1 MEERYTRQEAVIG
14 RDGQKKLSQ
23 SKVAVIGLG
32 ATGSATSE
40 MLVRAGVGDILLIDR
55 DNVESSNLSRQ
66 TLYTEQDIGKEK
78 ALAARERLKQ
88 VNSYI
93 KITALAV
100 SLDVGNIASV
110 LGSQIDSI
118 FDCTDNLETRFL
130 LNEFCRKNK
139 ISAVFCGVAGMKGF
153 VLPMNGDFCFNC
165 VFMHAKEALTCLGEG
180 ILGATVYL
188 AASLQVK
195 EGLDILLEKKG
206 KGKEEKLI
214 LFDLEREKIEK
225 IKMKK
230 NPACLVCRG
239 QFYCL
244 EEKEEKEKK
253 KSGYVIKKCKT
264 RAAFSVRFNK
274 KIDLSRIKKKY
285 KVLLETP
292 LLLVVEKDGAEM
304 IVHQYGEVIFK
315 KAKDYNQIEKLAEEI
330 YSLGYS

>member
-23 SKVAVIGLG
+23 SKAAVIGLG
-32 ATGSATSE
+32 ATGSATAE
-40 MLVRAGVGDILLIDR
+40 MLTRAGMGGILLIDR
-55 DNVESSNLSRQ
+55 DGVEPSNLSRQ
-66 TLYTEQDIGKEK
+66 TLYTEQDVGKEK
-78 ALAARERLKQ
+78 ALVARERLKQ
-88 VNSYI
+88 INSLI

-100 SLDVGNIASV
+100 SLDSGNITSV
-110 LGSQIDSI
+110 LGREIDLI

-153 VLPMNGDFCFNC
+153 VLPTGGDFCFNC
-165 VFMHAKEALTCLGEG
+165 VFMHAQEALTCAGEG
-180 ILGATVYL
+180 IMGATVHL

-206 KGKEEKLI
+206 KEKEEKLI
-214 LFDLEREKIEK
+214 LFDLEREEIEK
-225 IKMKK
+225 IKVKK
-230 NPACLVCRG
+230 NPACLVCQG

-244 EEKEEKEKK
+244 EEKEKEK
-253 KSGYVIKKCKT
+253 SSYTIKKCKT
-264 RAAFSVRFNK
+264 RAAFSVRFNRN
-274 KIDLSRIKKKY
+274 IDLVKIKKKY

-315 KAKDYNQIEKLAEEI
+315 KAKDYNQIEKLTEEI
-330 YSLGYS
+330 YSLGHS

>member
-14 RDGQKKLSQ
+14 RDGQKKLGQ
-23 SKVAVIGLG
+23 SKVVVIGLG
-32 ATGSATSE
+32 ATGSATVE
-40 MLVRAGVGDILLIDR
+40 MLARAGVGDILLIDR
-55 DNVESSNLSRQ
+55 DCVEPSNLSRQ
-66 TLYTEQDIGKEK
+66 TLYAEQDIGKEK

-88 VNSYI
+88 INSLI

-100 SLDVGNIASV
+100 SLDAGNITSV
-110 LGSQIDSI
+110 LKSQIDLI

-153 VLPMNGDFCFNC
+153 ILPVGGDYCFNC
-165 VFMHAKEALTCLGEG
+165 VFMYAKEALTCSGEG
-180 ILGATVYL
+180 ILGATVHL

-195 EGLDILLEKKG
+195 EGLDILLEKKEG
-206 KGKEEKLI
+206 KLI
-214 LFDLEREKIEK
+214 RFDLEREEIEK
-225 IKMKK
+225 INVKK

-244 EEKEEKEKK
+244 EEKEKK
-253 KSGYVIKKCKT
+253 KSSYTIKKCKT
-264 RAAFSVRFNK
+264 RAAFSVRFNG
-274 KIDLSRIKKKY
+274 KIDLLKIKKKY
-285 KVLLETP
+285 NVLLETP

-315 KAKDYNQIEKLAEEI
+315 KAKDYNQIERLAEEI
-330 YSLGYS
+330 YALGYS

>member
-14 RDGQKKLSQ
+14 RAGQKKLSQ
-23 SKVAVIGLG
+23 SKATVIGLG
-32 ATGSATSE
+32 ATGSATAE
-40 MLVRAGVGDILLIDR
+40 MLARAGVGDMLLIDR

-88 VNSYI
+88 INSLI
-93 KITALAV
+93 NITALAV
-100 SLDVGNIASV
+100 GLDSENITSV
-110 LGSQIDSI
+110 LGSRIDLI

-130 LNEFCRKNK
+130 LNEFCRKNR
-139 ISAVFCGVAGMKGF
+139 IPAVFCGVAGMNGF
-153 VLPMNGDFCFNC
+153 VLPMNGNFCFNC
-165 VFMHAKEALTCLGEG
+165 VFMHAKEALTCSGEG
-180 ILGATVYL
+180 ILGATVHL

-195 EGLDILLEKKG
+195 EGLDILLGKKW
-206 KGKEEKLI
+206 KETEERLI
-214 LFDLEREKIEK
+214 LFDLEREDIEK
-225 IKMKK
+225 IKVKK
-230 NPACLVCRG
+230 NPACLVCQG

-244 EEKEEKEKK
+244 EEKEKK
-253 KSGYVIKKCKT
+253 KSSYTIKKCKT
-264 RAAFSVRFNK
+264 RAAFSVRFNR
-274 KIDLSRIKKKY
+274 KIDLVNIKKKY

-315 KAKDYNQIEKLAEEI
+315 KVKDYNQIERLAEEI

>member
-14 RDGQKKLSQ
+14 KENQKKLSQ

-32 ATGSATSE
+32 ATGSVAAE
-40 MLVRAGVGDILLIDR
+40 MLARAGVGDILIVDR
-55 DNVESSNLSRQ
+55 DGVESSNLSRQ

-78 ALAARERLKQ
+78 ALTARERLKQ
-88 VNSYI
+88 INSLI

-100 SLDVGNIASV
+100 SLDSGNIESV
-110 LGSQIDSI
+110 LGKRINLI

-130 LNEFCRKNK
+130 LNEFCRKNN

-153 VLPMNGDFCFNC
+153 VLPVEREFCFNC
-165 VFMHAKEALTCLGEG
+165 VFMYAKEALTCSGEG
-180 ILGATVYL
+180 ILGATVHL

-195 EGLDILLEKKG
+195 EGLDILLNKKG
-206 KGKEEKLI
+206 GKLI
-214 LFDLEREKIEK
+214 LFDLEKEDIEK
-225 IKMKK
+225 IKVRK
-230 NPACLVCRG
+230 NPACLVCQS

-244 EEKEEKEKK
+244 DEKEKK
-253 KSGYVIKKCKT
+253 KSSYTIKKCKT

-274 KIDLSRIKKKY
+274 KIDLSKIKKRY

-315 KAKDYNQIEKLAEEI
+315 KARDYSQIEKLAEEI
-330 YSLGYS
+330 YFLGYS

>member
-14 RDGQKKLSQ
+14 RDGQKKLGQ

-40 MLVRAGVGDILLIDR
+40 MLARAGVGDILLIDR

-66 TLYTEQDIGKEK
+66 TLYAEQDIGKEK

-88 VNSYI
+88 INSSI

-100 SLDVGNIASV
+100 SLDAGNIASV
-110 LGSQIDSI
+110 LGSGIDLI

-139 ISAVFCGVAGMKGF
+139 ILAVFCGVAGMKGF
-153 VLPMNGDFCFNC
+153 VLPTKGDFCFNC
-165 VFMHAKEALTCLGEG
+165 VFMHAKEALTCSGVG
-180 ILGATVYL
+180 ILGVTVYL
-188 AASLQVK
+188 AASMQVK
-195 EGLDILLEKKG
+195 EGLNLLLEKKS

-214 LFDLEREKIEK
+214 LFDLEREEIEK
-225 IKMKK
+225 IKVKK
-230 NPACLVCRG
+230 NPACLVCQG

-244 EEKEEKEKK
+244 DEKEKK
-253 KSGYVIKKCKT
+253 KSSYVIKKCKT
-264 RAAFSVRFNK
+264 RAAFSVRFNR
-274 KIDLSRIKKKY
+274 KIDLLKIKKKY

-292 LLLVVEKDGAEM
+292 LLLVVEKAGAEM

-315 KAKDYNQIEKLAEEI
+315 KAKDYNQIERLAEEI
-330 YSLGYS
+330 YSSGYS